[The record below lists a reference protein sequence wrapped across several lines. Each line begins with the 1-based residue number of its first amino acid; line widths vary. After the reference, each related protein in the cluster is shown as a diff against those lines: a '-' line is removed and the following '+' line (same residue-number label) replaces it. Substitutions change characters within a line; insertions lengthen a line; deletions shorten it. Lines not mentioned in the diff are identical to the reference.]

1 MLRKLEFHDVK
12 KKWRDKSK
20 KDKKKKNRKKFTYVI
35 YTTPVY
41 KYIAGY
47 IPEDPWGQLEVKF
60 VSMRYP

>member
-1 MLRKLEFHDVK
+1 MMSRKNGEKNL
-12 KKWRDKSK
+12 
-20 KDKKKKNRKKFTYVI
+20 KKKKRKKKKKSTYVI

>member
-1 MLRKLEFHDVK
+1 MMSRKNGEKNL
-12 KKWRDKSK
+12 
-20 KDKKKKNRKKFTYVI
+20 KKKKRKKKKSTYVI

>member
-1 MLRKLEFHDVK
+1 MARKFQK
-12 KKWRDKSK
+12 KK
-20 KDKKKKNRKKFTYVI
+20 KKKKNRKKSTYVI
-35 YTTPVY
+35 YTTLVY